1 MAVIEYYKQKQIKR
15 VSKVFWLKLPGST
28 KSAMAGKAWASP
40 MELALLSGSSLITF
54 YPHLAIRQREYNTQA
69 GPPASM
75 PSHSD
80 PLPPGG
86 SHSFLKPGTQC
97 ENKQA

>member
-1 MAVIEYYKQKQIKR
+1 MGQSYGASLAVREQSDHI
-15 VSKVFWLKLPGST
+15 LPT
-28 KSAMAGKAWASP
+28 
-40 MELALLSGSSLITF
+40 SSN
-54 YPHLAIRQREYNTQA
+54 QREYNTQA